1 MISLKQKISYRIITV
16 ILLVGVSVNLQ
27 VGYVYA
33 QTNLKFSPETTPH
46 ICATQADCDALNSG
60 AGLSGTLNS
69 QNAPHVYPSGQ
80 SNTQNSA
87 KGDSNSGSQ
96 KCYKTVEEY
105 VNATPNLGN
114 FDEPLCAGVGG
125 SSSSMNTF
133 DTSNQSTDNKN
144 LGDGSAPNGFRP
156 LDSSIQLPAGIEKS
170 TDMVALKAKLTDT
183 TILLRVEDTTSG
195 QPQWAIVP
203 KSSVQ
208 GFENYYREIVSP
220 NMNTLSDS
228 NWMVARI
235 IGSAA
240 AEIGLTGFVT
250 NLRVN
255 SNSEFVQ
262 ANGSNYDTYNSI
274 INYATSLSGQSET
287 NIEKIFDNVQQTI
300 VPDSAA
306 DNYSMAQ
313 ALECGIGVCRH
324 QAAVLANALATDG
337 YNSSIVFD
345 ADHAWVRVNYGGQTF
360 DLDPT
365 NYSFVKLPP
374 RNTSSKY
381 QVIPITPVTKPHGFL
396 WPIVLTAYASTDVIT
411 PPSNNTATSTIEKK
425 CGKIGVC
432 VNIQLPAYV
441 QANSSTTLEVWQA
454 IGSDWSVTTF
464 LKNPDIKM
472 DFSNVQPI
480 TINILGQ
487 NRLAKEHTLTSN
499 GHTIYALYSNFIGSN
514 GEEIILQVLSNKSV
528 VENHP
533 LMTMIAGSGNVVL
546 QPNPDNN
553 HPTTAVSW
561 PLVSIV
567 GFSLLGVISSLI
579 IIIRRHNKK
588 SQKTF

>member
-1 MISLKQKISYRIITV
+1 M
-16 ILLVGVSVNLQ
+16 
-27 VGYVYA
+27 
-33 QTNLKFSPETTPH
+33 
-46 ICATQADCDALNSG
+46 
-60 AGLSGTLNS
+60 
-69 QNAPHVYPSGQ
+69 
-80 SNTQNSA
+80 
-87 KGDSNSGSQ
+87 
-96 KCYKTVEEY
+96 
-105 VNATPNLGN
+105 
-114 FDEPLCAGVGG
+114 
-125 SSSSMNTF
+125 
-133 DTSNQSTDNKN
+133 
-144 LGDGSAPNGFRP
+144 
-156 LDSSIQLPAGIEKS
+156 
-170 TDMVALKAKLTDT
+170 
-183 TILLRVEDTTSG
+183 
-195 QPQWAIVP
+195 
-203 KSSVQ
+203 
-208 GFENYYREIVSP
+208 
-220 NMNTLSDS
+220 
-228 NWMVARI
+228 
-235 IGSAA
+235 
-240 AEIGLTGFVT
+240 
-250 NLRVN
+250 
-255 SNSEFVQ
+255 
-262 ANGSNYDTYNSI
+262 
-274 INYATSLSGQSET
+274 
-287 NIEKIFDNVQQTI
+287 
-300 VPDSAA
+300 
-306 DNYSMAQ
+306 
-313 ALECGIGVCRH
+313 
-324 QAAVLANALATDG
+324 
-337 YNSSIVFD
+337 
-345 ADHAWVRVNYGGQTF
+345 
-360 DLDPT
+360 
-365 NYSFVKLPP
+365 
-374 RNTSSKY
+374 
-381 QVIPITPVTKPHGFL
+381 
-396 WPIVLTAYASTDVIT
+396 IT